1 MSGTVRGRL
10 LRRAAVLGMTIAVVA
25 LGVATVGLA
34 AQWRAETAPLD
45 VAPVAM
51 SEVEADLEAEMDR
64 ARLLADQIYEVSG
77 QVAVLRGAL
86 LTANDTVEGD
96 AGSASELQA
105 KLDKAGAKLARLQ
118 KQLKS
123 AQRRLEDLNDAA
135 ARQAAL
141 NRAAAQRTTTVTSG
155 GGGTSRADGG
165 DDEEEEDDD

>member
-1 MSGTVRGRL
+1 MTV
-10 LRRAAVLGMTIAVVA
+10 AVVA
-25 LGVATVGLA
+25 LGVATVGVA
-34 AQWRAETAPLD
+34 AQWRAESAPLD

-51 SEVEADLEAEMDR
+51 GTIQADLEVEMDR

-105 KLDKAGAKLARLQ
+105 KLDKASAKLERLQ
-118 KQLKS
+118 TQLRS

-141 NRAAAQRTTTVTSG
+141 NRAAAQRTTTVSSG
-155 GGGTSRADGG
+155 GGGASREEDGE
-165 DDEEEEDDD
+165 DDGEDEEEDDD